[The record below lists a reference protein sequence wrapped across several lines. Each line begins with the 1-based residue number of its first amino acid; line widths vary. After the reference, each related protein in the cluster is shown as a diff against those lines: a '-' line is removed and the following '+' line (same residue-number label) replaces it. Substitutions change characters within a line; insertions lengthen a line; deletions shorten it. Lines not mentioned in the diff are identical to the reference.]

1 MSNVRRGHD
10 TERRCAIRLKEL
22 GYDVI
27 RSAAS
32 RSVWDLIAIGNH
44 DIRLIQCKRTKQTVK
59 SAAAPKT
66 VIKEM
71 QEAPVPKT
79 DMIRKEL
86 WTWVD
91 QQQVGKPGIGWVITT
106 VI

>member
-1 MSNVRRGHD
+1 MTNTRRGHD
-10 TERRCAIRLKEL
+10 TERKCAQELKVL

-32 RSVWDLIAIGNH
+32 KSIWDIVAVGEH
-44 DIRLIQCKRTKQTVK
+44 DIKLIQCKRTKQTVK
-59 SAAAPKT
+59 SAAAPKS
-66 VIKEM
+66 VLKEM
-71 QEAPVPKT
+71 REAKSPRTGP
-79 DMIRKEL
+79 ISKEL

-91 QQQVGKPGIGWVITT
+91 QQQVGKPGIGWVITN